1 MRRAAPVEPPMVPAA
16 ASTTI
21 TTPTKTDSDSP
32 SSSLERNIKPSEILR
47 QKSSDSLD
55 VKLAA
60 AYRKTTP
67 DLSKQSDLASE
78 FGQKMIKADSS
89 LEKSRRPDPSND
101 FDEICTYVPIVNH

>member
-1 MRRAAPVEPPMVPAA
+1 MRRAAPVEPPMVPQTAA
-16 ASTTI
+16 AAAATNTAKADTTE
-21 TTPTKTDSDSP
+21 SP

-55 VKLAA
+55 VKLTA

-78 FGQKMIKADSS
+78 FGQKMSKADS
-89 LEKSRRPDPSND
+89 LEKSRRPADASKP
-101 FDEICTYVPIVNH
+101 T